1 MRYPRK
7 DLHVGGHW
15 RESLIADYRQARLLR
30 ANSGRIRVLGSNLNR
45 FQTHLL
51 RGAKLLGNVIDGK
64 AMIGRKLAI
73 NKTPAFGSGTASVLI
88 SIVLLCLVS
97 GKANPETHATKY
109 SVDFKRFQLENGLR
123 VVLSKDNL
131 APVIAVAVYYD
142 VGSRNEVKGRSGFA
156 HLFEHMMFQGSEN
169 VPKAGHFGY
178 VENNGGDLNGSTHDD
193 YTNYYELMPSSQ
205 LELALWLESDRM
217 RSLKITPENLK
228 NQQEA
233 VKEEKRLSID
243 NQPYS
248 AAYTTL
254 DEMVFSNWA
263 NAHPT
268 MGSMKDL
275 DAARLEDVREFF
287 DTYYAPNNAVLSVA
301 GDIDYA
307 EAEGLVRKYFSAIP
321 RHKDP
326 AAPSVEEP
334 QAVARQVLWVRDA
347 HAKVPALA
355 MEWKIPGRRSP
366 DRYAI
371 ALLKS
376 ILLDG
381 KSARLYQKLVKER
394 AVCIEVG
401 GSIDLT
407 RGPSDFSILLV
418 HKANVRASKVRTI
431 VESEINRIA
440 KEGVSPEE
448 LERAKNQYRLS
459 RFVGDAEGDQY
470 SGLQTAE
477 GRALALAEYTLF
489 DGDPSLIN
497 TDLDRYLEV
506 TTDQVRAAAVN
517 YLGRVNRSVLY
528 IRQK

>member
-1 MRYPRK
+1 M
-7 DLHVGGHW
+7 
-15 RESLIADYRQARLLR
+15 
-30 ANSGRIRVLGSNLNR
+30 
-45 FQTHLL
+45 
-51 RGAKLLGNVIDGK
+51 
-64 AMIGRKLAI
+64 
-73 NKTPAFGSGTASVLI
+73 
-88 SIVLLCLVS
+88 VLLCQLSAV
-97 GKANPETHATKY
+97 ANPETPGSRY
-109 SVDFKRFQLENGLR
+109 SVEFKSFQLDNGLR

-169 VPKAGHFGY
+169 IPKAGHFKY

-287 DTYYAPNNAVLSVA
+287 ETYYAPNNAVLSIA
-301 GDIDYA
+301 GDIDYT
-307 EAEGLVRKYFSAIP
+307 EAESLVRKYFSSIP

-326 AAPSVEEP
+326 AARSVEEP
-334 QAVARQVLWVRDA
+334 PAVATRIKWVTDA

-381 KSARLYQKLVKER
+381 KSSRLYQKLVKEK
-394 AVCIEVG
+394 AVCLEVG
-401 GSIDLT
+401 GSLELT
-407 RGPSDFSILLV
+407 RGPSDISILMV
-418 HKANVRASKVRTI
+418 NKASVRASVVRAI
-431 VESEINRIA
+431 VESEINKIA
-440 KEGVSPEE
+440 KEGVRPEE
-448 LERAKNQYRLS
+448 LARAKNQYRLS
-459 RFVGDAEGDQY
+459 RFVGDSEGDQY

-477 GRALALAEYTLF
+477 GRSLALAEYAMF

-497 TDLDRYLEV
+497 SDLDRYLEV
-506 TTDQVRAAAVN
+506 TPEQVRSAAVN
-517 YLGRVNRSVLY
+517 YLGSVNRSVLY
-528 IRQK
+528 IKPK